1 MEITLTLSD
10 ELVKKIQQLPNPE
23 KFVSEALTRALNN
36 YFLQP
41 ASHLSKWAK
50 IAQRIHNDP
59 VHLAGYSEQLKQ
71 DIREFRNH
79 FALEH
84 DKEYEVSS

>member
-10 ELVKKIQQLPNPE
+10 ELIQKIQQLPNPDT
-23 KFVSEALTRALNN
+23 FVSEALTRALNN
-36 YFLQP
+36 YFLQSTSP
-41 ASHLSKWAK
+41 LSKWAK
-50 IAQRIHNDP
+50 IAQRVHNDP

-79 FALEH
+79 FVLEH